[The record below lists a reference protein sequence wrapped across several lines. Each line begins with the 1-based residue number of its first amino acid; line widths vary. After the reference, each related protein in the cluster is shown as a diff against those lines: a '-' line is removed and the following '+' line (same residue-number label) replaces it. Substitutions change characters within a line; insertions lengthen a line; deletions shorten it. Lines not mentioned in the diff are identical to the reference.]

1 MLGCC
6 DRWLRGF
13 LGGWVCDWFS
23 WWVGVC
29 QEILF
34 CTTALVASCDMYIY
48 VYIYICIYIHIAV
61 PIYTY
66 IYIYNIYI
74 YMYTYL

>member
-1 MLGCC
+1 M
-6 DRWLRGF
+6 
-13 LGGWVCDWFS
+13 CDWFS

-66 IYIYNIYI
+66 IYIYI
-74 YMYTYL
+74 